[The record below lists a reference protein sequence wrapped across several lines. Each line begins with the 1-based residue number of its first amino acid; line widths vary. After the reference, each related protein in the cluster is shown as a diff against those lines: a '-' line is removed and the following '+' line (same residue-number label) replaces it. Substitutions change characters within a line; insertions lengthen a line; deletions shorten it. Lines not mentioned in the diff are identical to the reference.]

1 MALVL
6 RVISAGDCSI
16 SEGETRVCDGAS
28 FTIGRGAEND
38 WVVNDPQRHL
48 SKQHCRIELRGQ
60 TYFVTDTST
69 NGVYVGGAAAP
80 LGRGNSQPVNDG
92 DVINLG
98 PCTLRLEISD
108 QPSASVSPMA
118 TMNGAGRVA
127 GVGHPLSGTGMT
139 SGALADPDMD
149 YGLEGLNNG
158 RTGYVPSLTQVLAGD
173 RVAEMQLTDM
183 LGEGE
188 AEVEAPFGGALAP
201 SLAAHSGTGAYFE
214 APEVKHPVIPMDWQA
229 EGVEGV
235 GAQDELETV
244 SAAAQVMA
252 EAFAGTR
259 NGQATARM
267 ASPTV
272 SSPTPAGPANG
283 APVNGAPVNG
293 APVNGAGA
301 TILPINPA
309 AAPVRPQPV
318 ATPVAPVPSVSPAV
332 APVVGLGTMNPAAL
346 ATPAVAPV
354 AQPVPV
360 AAAQAS
366 PLTQAQAQS
375 GPAQAPTPQSPP
387 PQIPN
392 DVFEAFLAGVGLP
405 LDAVDASDA
414 PALMHKM
421 GVALREAV
429 NGLRELLELRAFLK
443 SEFRIEH
450 TLLRAKENNP
460 LKFSA
465 NLDGTLSVLIGR
477 RVMGFMDAPEAIRES
492 LRDIKAHEVALIAG
506 MKTVVGDVLE
516 QLSPETIK
524 NDVSASMLP
533 QVHKAR
539 CWERYEQV
547 HQRMM
552 GEQSSG
558 PPLGSKFSSAYT
570 QQFRSL

>member
-6 RVISAGDCSI
+6 RVLVAGDCSI
-16 SEGETRVCDGAS
+16 SEGETRVCEGGS

-69 NGVYVGGAAAP
+69 NGVYVGGAASP

-108 QPSASVSPMA
+108 QPTASAPPMA
-118 TMNGAGRVA
+118 AMNGAGRVA
-127 GVGHPLSGTGMT
+127 GIGHSLSGTGM
-139 SGALADPDMD
+139 SGATMADPEMD
-149 YGLEGLNNG
+149 YGLEGLNSG

-229 EGVEGV
+229 EGVDGA
-235 GAQDELETV
+235 GAQDELESV

-267 ASPTV
+267 ASPAV
-272 SSPTPAGPANG
+272 SNP
-283 APVNGAPVNG
+283 APVG
-293 APVNGAGA
+293 PVNGAGA

-309 AAPVRPQPV
+309 AAPMRPQPV
-318 ATPVAPVPSVSPAV
+318 AAPVTPVPPVSPAL

-346 ATPAVAPV
+346 ATPAMAPVAHPV

-360 AAAQAS
+360 APPQPAAPVA
-366 PLTQAQAQS
+366 PIAQAQTQSATATQNS
-375 GPAQAPTPQSPP
+375 GPQNPG
-387 PQIPN
+387 PQIPD

>member
-6 RVISAGDCSI
+6 RVLSAGDCSI

-48 SKQHCRIELRGQ
+48 SKQHCRIDLRGQ

-108 QPSASVSPMA
+108 QPAASVSPMA
-118 TMNGAGRVA
+118 TVNGAGRVA
-127 GVGHPLSGTGMT
+127 GIGHPLSGSGMT

-158 RTGYVPSLTQVLAGD
+158 HTGYVPSLTQVLAGD

-229 EGVEGV
+229 EGVDGV
-235 GAQDELETV
+235 AAQDELESV

-259 NGQATARM
+259 NGQATARV
-267 ASPTV
+267 ANPAV
-272 SSPTPAGPANG
+272 SSPAPASPAAG
-283 APVNGAPVNG
+283 
-293 APVNGAGA
+293 PVNGAGA
-301 TILPINPA
+301 TILPINSA
-309 AAPVRPQPV
+309 AAQVRPQPV
-318 ATPVAPVPSVSPAV
+318 ATPVARVPPVSPAV

-346 ATPAVAPV
+346 ATPAVPPV
-354 AQPVPV
+354 AQAVPV
-360 AAAQAS
+360 APPQPAAQAS
-366 PLTQAQAQS
+366 PLAQAQLQS
-375 GPAQAPTPQSPP
+375 APAQAPNPQAPNPQNPP

>member
-6 RVISAGDCSI
+6 RVLSAGDCSI

-98 PCTLRLEISD
+98 PCTLRLEISS
-108 QPSASVSPMA
+108 QPAASVSPMA
-118 TMNGAGRVA
+118 TMNGI
-127 GVGHPLSGTGMT
+127 GMT

-149 YGLEGLNNG
+149 YGMGGLNNG
-158 RTGYVPSLTQVLAGD
+158 HTGYVPSLTQVLAGD

-229 EGVEGV
+229 EGVDGV
-235 GAQDELETV
+235 GMQDELESV

-252 EAFAGTR
+252 EAFAGAR

-267 ASPTV
+267 ASPAV
-272 SSPTPAGPANG
+272 SSPAPAG
-283 APVNGAPVNG
+283 PVNGAPI
-293 APVNGAGA
+293 NGAGA

-309 AAPVRPQPV
+309 AGPVRPQPV
-318 ATPVAPVPSVSPAV
+318 AAPVTPVPPVSPAI
-332 APVVGLGTMNPAAL
+332 APVVGLGTMNPAPL
-346 ATPAVAPV
+346 ATPAVPPLAQPAPV
-354 AQPVPV
+354 APPQP
-360 AAAQAS
+360 AAQAS
-366 PLTQAQAQS
+366 PIAQAQAQS
-375 GPAQAPTPQSPP
+375 APAQAANPQNPG
-387 PQIPN
+387 PQIPD

>member
-1 MALVL
+1 M
-6 RVISAGDCSI
+6 AGDCSV
-16 SEGETRVCDGAS
+16 SEGETRVCDGGS

-38 WVVNDPQRHL
+38 WVVSDPQRHL

-60 TYFVTDTST
+60 TYFVIDTST
-69 NGVYVGGAAAP
+69 NGVYVGGASSP
-80 LGRGNSQPVNDG
+80 LGRGNAQPVNDG

-98 PCTLRLEISD
+98 PCSLRLEIGE
-108 QPSASVSPMA
+108 QPASSAL
-118 TMNGAGRVA
+118 
-127 GVGHPLSGTGMT
+127 GHPL
-139 SGALADPDMD
+139 GAAAHPGLAQGGLSAPDPDME
-149 YGLEGLNNG
+149 YGLEGLNG
-158 RTGYVPSLTQVLAGD
+158 ARTGYVPSLTQVLAGD
-173 RVAEMQLTDM
+173 RVGEMQLTDI

-188 AEVEAPFGGALAP
+188 AEVEPPFGGALAP

-229 EGVEGV
+229 EGADGAGIPGELEAV
-235 GAQDELETV
+235 GAPV
-244 SAAAQVMA
+244 IA

-259 NGQATARM
+259 GGQAAARM
-267 ASPTV
+267 PL
-272 SSPTPAGPANG
+272 SSPVGPAPGNAMPV
-283 APVNGAPVNG
+283 APA
-293 APVNGAGA
+293 NGAGA
-301 TILPINPA
+301 TILPINPSAPARPHAVASAPIPA
-309 AAPVRPQPV
+309 AAPPV
-318 ATPVAPVPSVSPAV
+318 SMGGPAAGAAAP
-332 APVVGLGTMNPAAL
+332 LGTMTPAAL
-346 ATPAVAPV
+346 ATPAMPATAQAHV
-354 AQPVPV
+354 AQTHL
-360 AAAQAS
+360 AQA
-366 PLTQAQAQS
+366 PAPS
-375 GPAQAPTPQSPP
+375 GPAPQASA

-392 DVFEAFLAGVGLP
+392 DLFEAFLAGVGLP
-405 LDAVDASDA
+405 LDAVDAADA

-421 GVALREAV
+421 GLALREAV
-429 NGLRELLELRAFLK
+429 AGLRELLELRAFLK

-465 NLDGTLSVLIGR
+465 NLEGTLAVLIGR

-516 QLSPETIK
+516 QLSPDAIK

-539 CWERYEQV
+539 CWERYEQA

>member
-1 MALVL
+1 M
-6 RVISAGDCSI
+6 AGDCSV
-16 SEGETRVCDGAS
+16 SEGETRVCDGGS

-38 WVVNDPQRHL
+38 WVVSDPQRHL

-60 TYFVTDTST
+60 TYFVIDTST
-69 NGVYVGGAAAP
+69 NGVYVGGASSP
-80 LGRGNSQPVNDG
+80 LGRGNAQPVNDG

-98 PCTLRLEISD
+98 PCSLRLEIGE
-108 QPSASVSPMA
+108 QQVA
-118 TMNGAGRVA
+118 TPLGHSLGVA
-127 GVGHPLSGTGMT
+127 AHPGLPQGGLSTT
-139 SGALADPDMD
+139 DPDMD
-149 YGLEGLNNG
+149 YGLEGLNG
-158 RTGYVPSLTQVLAGD
+158 ARTGYVPSLTQVLAGD
-173 RVAEMQLTDM
+173 RVGEMQLTDI

-229 EGVEGV
+229 EGADGAGMSGELEAV
-235 GAQDELETV
+235 GAPV
-244 SAAAQVMA
+244 IA

-259 NGQATARM
+259 GGQAAARM
-267 ASPTV
+267 PL
-272 SSPTPAGPANG
+272 SSPVSPAPGNAMPVAPA
-283 APVNGAPVNG
+283 
-293 APVNGAGA
+293 NGAGA
-301 TILPINPA
+301 TILPINPSVPARPHA
-309 AAPVRPQPV
+309 AAP
-318 ATPVAPVPSVSPAV
+318 APIPAA
-332 APVVGLGTMNPAAL
+332 APAASAPGTMTPAAL
-346 ATPAVAPV
+346 ATPVTPPPAQTHLAPTP
-354 AQPVPV
+354 AP
-360 AAAQAS
+360 
-366 PLTQAQAQS
+366 S
-375 GPAQAPTPQSPP
+375 GPAPQASASQSPQ
-387 PQIPN
+387 QIPN
-392 DVFEAFLAGVGLP
+392 DLFEAFLAGVGLP
-405 LDAVDASDA
+405 LDAVDAADA

-421 GVALREAV
+421 GLALREAV
-429 NGLRELLELRAFLK
+429 AGLRELLELRAFLK

-465 NLDGTLSVLIGR
+465 NLEGTLAVLIGR

-516 QLSPETIK
+516 QLSPDAIK

-539 CWERYEQV
+539 CWERYEQA